1 MTQKEIAIIKKRAKE
16 CLHSVGLNIP
26 MVKMEIILF
35 MPSRDGYGIRL
46 VDIRTRKE
54 YFCICEPYGI
64 TPYKVYVYDEETGK
78 PHLYKKGEI
87 END

>member
-16 CLHSVGLNIP
+16 CLNSVGLNIP
-26 MVKMEIILF
+26 MVKMDIILF

-46 VDIRTRKE
+46 MDIRTRKE
-54 YFCICEPYGI
+54 YFCICDSYGI
-64 TPYKVYVYDEETGK
+64 TPYKVYMYDSETGK
-78 PHLYKKGEI
+78 PCFYKEGSI